1 MTRRKE
7 TSFIQ
12 ICHQYLCSKI
22 LSSLGSRDDPGMA
35 QWWEHSPPTNVARVW
50 FPASYV
56 GGVCCWFSPCSDILN
71 ILNSNSIWIED
82 LHENQLQLMW
92 LSSVYIVLY
101 LFTINPWQ
109 SNDSPQRFFFCI
121 VQMSRLQHHLRF
133 RLQLH
138 LQFSLVEVVDICFVS
153 TICRSYYVMKWPRK
167 EWNRYLLASTASWVQ
182 ELGGGG

>member
-7 TSFIQ
+7 TCFIQ

-92 LSSVYIVLY
+92 LSSVYTVLY

-109 SNDSPQRFFFCI
+109 SNDSPQRFFLHCTN
-121 VQMSRLQHHLRF
+121 VQ
-133 RLQLH
+133 
-138 LQFSLVEVVDICFVS
+138 
-153 TICRSYYVMKWPRK
+153 
-167 EWNRYLLASTASWVQ
+167 ATASPAIQATASPTIQSSGSRGYLFRQHYLPQLLCDEVTKKGMEQ
-182 ELGGGG
+182 VSPCLYCILSTGAGGG